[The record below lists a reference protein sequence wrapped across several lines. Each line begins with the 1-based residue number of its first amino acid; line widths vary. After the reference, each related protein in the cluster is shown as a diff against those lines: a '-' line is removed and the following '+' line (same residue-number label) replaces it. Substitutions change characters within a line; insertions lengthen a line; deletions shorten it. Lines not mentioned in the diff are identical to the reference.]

1 MSTTAEQLEKI
12 LKRIEAE
19 EEAGTG
25 KADRYEAQ
33 AMELKKKL
41 KKEEKAGPPVHP
53 ALQFG
58 PVTQTITIMA
68 VISLAMSATP
78 LPPQMLPFYQ
88 LFSRLTI
95 IAVIGLVSYSS
106 IIWYGYSQAIAESA
120 PKPDDPSKKLR
131 AILSK
136 MYPERPDLWVA
147 FLTTRHAPP
156 RLFPFPLGKTRPEAT
171 VKDELWWEGGN
182 APHVGHFNK
191 PKLPAPPGPDPSVL
205 LEKVKKKMAIE
216 AQENMWRKR
225 IRSIQ
230 ILCFIVIISYV
241 NRKLA
246 AAGLAYLVYS
256 TIASEMEG
264 MLAPGPDMEEIHE
277 TIEKIV
283 RTAARNESAPKS
295 DIKKREPNSGMTYI
309 FDPTSAGTLVKSADI
324 PIVTVPAPV
333 LMTSQ
338 NHWYAGA
345 GEQIK

>member
-53 ALQFG
+53 AGLTAIRTGHADHHDHGGNQ
-58 PVTQTITIMA
+58 
-68 VISLAMSATP
+68 
-78 LPPQMLPFYQ
+78 
-88 LFSRLTI
+88 SR
-95 IAVIGLVSYSS
+95 GLVSYSS
-106 IIWYGYSQAIAESA
+106 IIWYGYSQAVAESA
-120 PKPDDPSKKLR
+120 PQPEDPSKKLR

-136 MYPERPDLWVA
+136 MYPERPDLWAHTRSHPSA

-205 LEKVKKKMAIE
+205 FEKVKKKMAIE
-216 AQENMWRKR
+216 VQENMWRKR
-225 IRSIQ
+225 IRSFQ
-230 ILCFIVIISYV
+230 TLCFIVIVSYV

-256 TIASEMEG
+256 TIASEIEG
-264 MLAPGPDMEEIHE
+264 MLAPGPDMEEVQD

-283 RTAARNESAPKS
+283 RAAARNESAPKS
-295 DIKKREPNSGMTYI
+295 DLKKREPNSGMTYI
-309 FDPTSAGTLVKSADI
+309 FDPTSAGTLIKSADI